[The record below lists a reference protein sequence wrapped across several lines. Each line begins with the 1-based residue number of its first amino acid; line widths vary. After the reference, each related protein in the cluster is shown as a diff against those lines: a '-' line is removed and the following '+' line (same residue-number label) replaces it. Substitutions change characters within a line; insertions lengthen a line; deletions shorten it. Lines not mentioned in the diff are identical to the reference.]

1 MISHLEQ
8 ARRRRQLNQRIREII
23 AMRRAF
29 GPAVAAEPTEPAPL
43 EQREAA

>member
-1 MISHLEQ
+1 MISHIEQ
-8 ARRRRQLNQRIREII
+8 ARRRRQLNQRIRDII

-29 GPAVAAEPTEPAPL
+29 GPASAAEPTEPEPL